1 MKTPKILERAS
12 RQYQHN
18 NCSGLVP
25 GFDYKETIK
34 IVNVMTKAL
43 KAQSRL
49 LTSYRVGSQPPEW
62 VFDAIKTA
70 REFGIEM

>member
-49 LTSYRVGSQPPEW
+49 LTSYRVGNQPPEW
-62 VFDAIKTA
+62 VFGAIKKA
-70 REFGIEM
+70 RELGIEM

>member
-49 LTSYRVGSQPPEW
+49 LTVLSGWKVSHRNG
-62 VFDAIKTA
+62 FL
-70 REFGIEM
+70 ML